1 MMESCSSDELSS
13 DEEVSLHS
21 VIQTGT
27 EDIEVYLVL
36 QLQSEF
42 AKGRLKPGL
51 LSRAAPPKTYT
62 NNVVSKTR
70 EKFRRVTDTAL
81 KGTPVAKGLTFR
93 AESNPPLSGNCR
105 PLEQCLHCPYC
116 TKPKTIVF
124 LLDEPVR
131 SAWTAG
137 IAQEK

>member
-70 EKFRRVTDTAL
+70 EEVSEGYGYCSERHSRSQ
-81 KGTPVAKGLTFR
+81 R
-93 AESNPPLSGNCR
+93 AN
-105 PLEQCLHCPYC
+105 
-116 TKPKTIVF
+116 F
-124 LLDEPVR
+124 
-131 SAWTAG
+131 
-137 IAQEK
+137 